1 MTKWFDSLSKEIKVI
16 LLIPIWGWVFSAL
29 YRIFYYVE
37 IEKDVPTLI
46 VGILCIIPVIGFIV
60 SLLDLV
66 TMLTKNS
73 FSICFDIKIDDIVN
87 EVKEEFKE
95 DVKEENIVEGEV
107 VDKKEEDNK

>member
-37 IEKDVPTLI
+37 KEKDVPTLI
-46 VGILCIIPVIGFIV
+46 V
-60 SLLDLV
+60 DLV

-73 FSICFDIKIDDIVN
+73 FSIFFDIKIDDIAN

-95 DVKEENIVEGEV
+95 NVKEENIVEGEV
-107 VDKKEEDNK
+107 VDKKEGDNK